1 MVLSDPDNPCA
12 PCEPWFSRALAA
24 IDAINAGD
32 PRHDDAAGGA
42 PSKQPV
48 ARELTYGRRM
58 TDRLANFAPTASPA
72 LRLAARA
79 QHIGRWQIPRAD
91 YPAGRAGYLKWR
103 AALKEL
109 HAELVRR
116 VLAAAGCPAE
126 VVARAAVLVRKE
138 RLKQDG
144 KAQVL
149 EDVACLVFLEH
160 YFPAFAARH
169 AEDKIIAILRKTWR
183 KMSPRGQ
190 AAAGTLVLPE
200 AAAALLAHALDRQ
213 TP

>member
-1 MVLSDPDNPCA
+1 METP

-32 PRHDDAAGGA
+32 PRPDDAAA
-42 PSKQPV
+42 EPPV
-48 ARELTYGRRM
+48 ARELAYGRRM
-58 TDRLANFAPTASPA
+58 TDRLTDFAPEASPA

-91 YPAGRAGYLKWR
+91 YPAGRTGYLEWR

-109 HAELVRR
+109 HGELVRR
-116 VLAAAGCPAE
+116 VLAAAGCPDE
-126 VVARAAVLVRKE
+126 VVARAAVLVRKQ

-144 KAQVL
+144 EAQVL

-160 YFPAFAARH
+160 YLAAFAAQH
-169 AEDKIIAILRKTWR
+169 TEDKIIAILRKTWR

-190 AAAGTLVLPE
+190 AAAGALALPE
-200 AAAALLAHALDRQ
+200 TAAALLARALDRQ